1 MTVAVG
7 EKKKMAEIAFFKDLS
22 LDFTPHPVSGDVRPI
37 INETAIKRSLMNLIK
52 TKKGTR
58 PFNPQYG
65 CDISDYL
72 FSYEPG
78 FTEYNLRKEILDAIS
93 KNEPRV
99 SVSEVDITF
108 EENGI
113 VLNIQYIIRNINR
126 AGSISTSLTRAA

>member
-1 MTVAVG
+1 
-7 EKKKMAEIAFFKDLS
+7 MAEIAFFKDLS
-22 LDFTPHPVSGDVRPI
+22 LDFTPHPVTGDVRPI

-99 SVSEVDITF
+99 SVDEVDITF

-126 AGSISTSLTRAA
+126 VGSISTSITRAA

>member
-1 MTVAVG
+1 
-7 EKKKMAEIAFFKDLS
+7 MAEIAFFKDLS

-37 INETAIKRSLMNLIK
+37 TNDVAIRRSIMNLIK

-78 FTEYNLRKEILDAIS
+78 FTEYNLKQEILDAILRH
-93 KNEPRV
+93 EPRV
-99 SVSEVDITF
+99 SVNEIDIKY
-108 EENGI
+108 EEYGI
-113 VLNIQYIIRNINR
+113 TLNIQYIIRNINR
-126 AGSISTSLTRAA
+126 VGSISTSITRAA

>member
-1 MTVAVG
+1 
-7 EKKKMAEIAFFKDLS
+7 MAEIAFFKDLS

-78 FTEYNLRKEILDAIS
+78 FTEYNLRKEIIDAIG

-99 SVSEVDITF
+99 SVDQVDITF

-113 VLNIQYIIRNINR
+113 SLNISYIIRNINR

>member
-1 MTVAVG
+1 
-7 EKKKMAEIAFFKDLS
+7 MAEIAFFKDLS
-22 LDFTPHPVSGDVRPI
+22 LDFTPHPVTGDVRPI

-78 FTEYNLRKEILDAIS
+78 FTEYNLRKEILDAIT
-93 KNEPRV
+93 KHEPRV
-99 SVSEVDITF
+99 SVNEVDITF

-113 VLNIQYIIRNINR
+113 VLNIQYIIKNINR

>member
-1 MTVAVG
+1 
-7 EKKKMAEIAFFKDLS
+7 MAEIAFYKDLS
-22 LDFTPHPVSGDVRPI
+22 LNFTPHPVSGDVRPI
-37 INETAIKRSLMNLIK
+37 INEVAIKRSIMNLIK

-78 FTEYNLRKEILDAIS
+78 FTEYNLKKEIADAIG
-93 KNEPRV
+93 KNESRV
-99 SVSEVDITF
+99 SVTQIDITF

-113 VLNIQYIIRNINR
+113 VLNIQYIIKNINR
-126 AGSISTSLTRAA
+126 SGSISTSLTRAA

>member
-1 MTVAVG
+1 
-7 EKKKMAEIAFFKDLS
+7 MAEIAFFKDLS
-22 LDFTPHPVSGDVRPI
+22 LNFTPHPVSGDVRPI
-37 INETAIKRSLMNLIK
+37 INEVAIKRSIMNLIK

-78 FTEYNLRKEILDAIS
+78 FTEYNLKKEIADAIG
-93 KNEPRV
+93 KNESRV
-99 SVSEVDITF
+99 SVTQIDITF

-113 VLNIQYIIRNINR
+113 VLNIQYIIKNINR
-126 AGSISTSLTRAA
+126 SGSISTSLTRAA

>member
-1 MTVAVG
+1 
-7 EKKKMAEIAFFKDLS
+7 MAEIAFFKDLS

-78 FTEYNLRKEILDAIS
+78 FTEYNLKKEIIEAIG

-99 SVSEVDITF
+99 SVDQVDITF

-113 VLNIQYIIRNINR
+113 SLNISYIIRNINR

>member
-1 MTVAVG
+1 
-7 EKKKMAEIAFFKDLS
+7 MAEIAFFKDLS
-22 LDFTPHPVSGDVRPI
+22 LDFTPHPVTGDVRPI

-78 FTEYNLRKEILDAIS
+78 FTEYNLRKEIIEAIG

-99 SVSEVDITF
+99 SVDQVDITF

-113 VLNIQYIIRNINR
+113 SLNISYIIRNINR